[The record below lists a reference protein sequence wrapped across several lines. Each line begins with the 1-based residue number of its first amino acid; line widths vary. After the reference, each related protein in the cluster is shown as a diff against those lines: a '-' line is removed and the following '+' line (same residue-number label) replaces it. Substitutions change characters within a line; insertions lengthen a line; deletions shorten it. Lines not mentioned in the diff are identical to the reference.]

1 MIKKSAIRLSLMV
14 FGLVVC
20 LTVPDCRTSEEK
32 VSGADGGATSSDVVR
47 KVTQRLKRITIPEMT
62 FRPPATIA
70 DVIGFLKQAS
80 IDGGSVLLGRTS
92 TSDNKWVHVGFLTL
106 KRQRISGVP
115 TKDAKRRLTP

>member
-1 MIKKSAIRLSLMV
+1 MTSRTVYRLGLMIV
-14 FGLVVC
+14 GLVIC
-20 LTVPDCRTSEEK
+20 LTMPACRTSEQK
-32 VSGADGGATSSDVVR
+32 VSDADGLSPSSDAACE
-47 KVTQRLKRITIPEMT
+47 VTQRLKRITIPDMT
-62 FRPPATIA
+62 FYPPATIA